1 MADDCAR
8 FGAKARK
15 RCGPAGDCAQKL
27 KKFLQTNKK
36 VPISGTKFLQCY
48 LYGRNINFSSA

>member
-15 RCGPAGDCAQKL
+15 RCGPAGGCARKL
-27 KKFLQTNKK
+27 KK
-36 VPISGTKFLQCY
+36 ISSVEQKIADHW
-48 LYGRNINFSSA
+48 NIAVFVLSVSA